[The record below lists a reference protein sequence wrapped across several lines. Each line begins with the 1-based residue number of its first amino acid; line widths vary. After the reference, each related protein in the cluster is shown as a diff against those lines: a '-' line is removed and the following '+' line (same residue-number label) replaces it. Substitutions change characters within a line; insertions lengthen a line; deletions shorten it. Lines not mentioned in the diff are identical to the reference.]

1 MKHISEIINEDKLIY
16 ELSGDYVDK
25 TKKILDDLIDSLPEM
40 PNVKH
45 ESRGVFIQGKF
56 GFNKDDLLRS
66 APAESSEY
74 IGHPQIIRLP
84 IDTEHEK
91 GFNVEIAKK
100 AFNQIFG
107 LKINEGIFD
116 DNITKEL
123 PEYEWVQKLYD
134 SLSKY
139 FNTKS
144 FDKVYS
150 EYYVSYNKYPAG
162 IYKTLKNLPTT
173 EKDDL
178 FMTLYAIDLRRF
190 EPNIKYGEITIAM
203 FVYEKKDPNKVK
215 EINVANAAR
224 KPLDIVGR
232 ELMVGDLVAY
242 ASIGGYGGYKGMLTG
257 TVVKASK
264 DQVTFENGKSAY
276 ANRCC
281 LISRKDGKK
290 IE

>member
-1 MKHISEIINEDKLIY
+1 MKHFSEIINEDKIRY
-16 ELSGDYVDK
+16 AISEDYPEK
-25 TKKILDDLIDSLPEM
+25 TEKVLDSLVDLLPPV
-40 PNVKH
+40 PNVSH
-45 ESRGVFIQGKF
+45 TVSGNYPDGEFW
-56 GFNKDDLLRS
+56 FNKYDLLRS

-74 IGHPQIIRLP
+74 IGHPQTIHLNFNSKK
-84 IDTEHEK
+84 ES
-91 GFNVEIAKK
+91 GFNVDVARE
-100 AFNQIFG
+100 AFRKEFG
-107 LKINEGIFD
+107 ARLDEGIFN
-116 DNITKEL
+116 DNITNDL
-123 PEYEWVQKLYD
+123 PEYEWVVKLKEA
-134 SLSKY
+134 LSKY
-139 FNTKS
+139 FKTNNFGKIY
-144 FDKVYS
+144 FEYS
-150 EYYVSYNKYPAG
+150 ARYSAWPAG
-162 IYKTLKNLPTT
+162 IYKTLKTFPTV
-173 EKDDL
+173 ERDGM
-178 FMTLYAIDLRRF
+178 FITLYAMDLRSFKSNSEFCRCDL
-190 EPNIKYGEITIAM
+190 IV

-215 EINVANAAR
+215 EINAVNAAR

>member
-1 MKHISEIINEDKLIY
+1 MKQISEIINEDKLVY
-16 ELSGDYVDK
+16 ELSDDYVDK
-25 TKKILDDLIDSLPEM
+25 TKKILDDLVDSLPEM

-45 ESRGVFIQGKF
+45 ESHGIFIQGKF

-66 APAESSEY
+66 ALAESSEY

-107 LKINEGIFD
+107 LRINEGIFD
-116 DNITKEL
+116 NNITKEI

-150 EYYVSYNKYPAG
+150 EYCVSYNKYPAG
-162 IYKTLKNLPTT
+162 IYKTIKNLPTV
-173 EKDDL
+173 EKYDL
-178 FMTLYAIDLRRF
+178 IMTLYAIDLRRF

-203 FVYEKKDPNKVK
+203 FIYEKKDPNKVK
-215 EINVANAAR
+215 EINATNAAR

-257 TVVKASK
+257 TIVKAAK
-264 DQVTFENGKSAY
+264 DQVTFENGKSVN